1 MLFKIPFRNIKR
13 SLRDYAIYFFTLI
26 IGVSIFY
33 VFNAIGGQ
41 AAMMKVSARSDDI
54 VELLKSMLSGVSIFV
69 AIVLALL
76 IVYASRFLMK
86 RRNKEFA
93 IYMMLGMSKGTI
105 SGILLLETLI
115 VGFFSLAVGLILGIG
130 ISQLMSALVAGLF
143 EADMTAY
150 KLTVSQDSILKT
162 CLFFTIMYVMVLIFN
177 GAAVTRMKLI
187 DLIQSGRK
195 SESVKIRNPFLCIG
209 VFVISAAALGFAYY
223 QVGWNFA
230 ELNQKNIIIYIAIGA
245 ISTFLIFWSISGL
258 ILRIVSLNKRS
269 FYHGLNTFTFR
280 QISSKINTMV
290 FSMTVI
296 CLMLF
301 VTICT
306 LAASFSVRNSMNA
319 NLQLLCPADAE
330 IQFSKFSEDKTT
342 KEYENVADVYS
353 RYGYDITEGFSEY
366 VHFAMYGDPSFTFA
380 ESLGTHLDA
389 IRAQYSF
396 LDYESPEEI
405 IRISD
410 YNDLMR
416 LYGRDTVELEEGE
429 YILICDFVSMKNVRN
444 EALADSPSIT
454 VFGTTLAPKYNE
466 CRDGFISISAQ
477 HINPGVFI
485 VPDSVAPDSGARTD
499 YFIGNY
505 DAESKEEKAEIE
517 TMQLERYKAVISSWS
532 ADNQMVFY
540 SDSINTRL
548 DIYDA
553 AVGLGAIITFLGLYI
568 GLIFLIACGA
578 ILALKELSE
587 SVDSIPRYE
596 ILRKIGTEEGDIST
610 SLFRQTGIFFLLP
623 LMLAIIHSVFGMKFA
638 IKVIETFGT
647 EGIWESVGLTSVI
660 LLIIYGGYFL
670 VTYFN
675 SRSII
680 RQKN

>member
-41 AAMMKVSARSDDI
+41 AAMMRVSERRDDI
-54 VELLKSMLSGVSIFV
+54 AELLQSMLSGVSVFV

-93 IYMMLGMSKGTI
+93 IYMMLGMSKGAI
-105 SGILLLETLI
+105 SGILLSETLI
-115 VGFFSLAVGLILGIG
+115 IGFFSLVVGLVLGIG

-150 KLTVSQDSILKT
+150 KLTVSRDSLFMT
-162 CLFFTIMYVMVLIFN
+162 CLFFAIMYILVLLFN

-195 SESVKIRNPFLCIG
+195 SENVKSRTPFLCIG
-209 VFVISAAALGFAYY
+209 IFIISAAALGFAYY
-223 QVGWNFA
+223 QVGWNYA
-230 ELNQKNIIIYIAIGA
+230 ELNQKNIMIYIALGA
-245 ISTFLIFWSISGL
+245 VSTFLIFWSISGL
-258 ILRIVSLNKRS
+258 VLRIVSLNKRS
-269 FYHGLNTFTFR
+269 YYHGLNAFTFR
-280 QISSKINTMV
+280 QIISRINTMV
-290 FSMTVI
+290 FSMTII

-330 IQFSKFSEDKTT
+330 IHFSRLEEDGT
-342 KEYENVADVYS
+342 KEYENLADMYE
-353 RYGYDITEGFSEY
+353 RYGYEITDGYSEY
-366 VHFAMYGDPSFTFA
+366 VHFAMYSDPVFTFA
-380 ESLGTHLDA
+380 DSLGTHLDTLK
-389 IRAQYSF
+389 AQYQF

-405 IRISD
+405 IRLSD
-410 YNDLMR
+410 YNNLMR
-416 LYGRDTVELEEGE
+416 LYGRDTFELEEGQ
-429 YILICDFVSMKNVRN
+429 YILICDFASMKNVRN
-444 EALADSPSIT
+444 EALADSSIIS

-466 CRDGFISISAQ
+466 CQDGFISISAQ

-485 VPDSVAPDSGARTD
+485 VPDSVVPDYAAKAD

-505 DAESKEEKAEIE
+505 AAEGKEKIAQMEAV
-517 TMQLERYKAVISSWS
+517 QRERYKEVIRLWGE
-532 ADNQMVFY
+532 DHQMITY

-548 DIYDA
+548 NIYEA

-587 SVDSIPRYE
+587 SIDSIPRYE

-610 SLFRQTGIFFLLP
+610 SLLRQTGIFFLLP
-623 LMLAIIHSVFGMKFA
+623 LILASIHSVFGMKFA
-638 IKVIETFGT
+638 AKVLETFGT
-647 EGIWESVGLTSVI
+647 ERIWESIGLTSAI
-660 LLIIYGGYFL
+660 LLVIYGGYFL

-680 RQKN
+680 RQND